1 MESRGKQKDIRDF
14 IVAELNLKKVKKNKK
29 SWRFAYDMYCKEIK
43 TGKDQVTLDC
53 NLMRSSAYGNKKNDP
68 TSLSTERVNTN
79 TKT

>member
-43 TGKDQVTLDC
+43 TGKD
-53 NLMRSSAYGNKKNDP
+53 
-68 TSLSTERVNTN
+68 
-79 TKT
+79 